1 MNWEETAKA
10 HQEVTEFVYGSLR
23 GSIEKASELM
33 TSCLRN
39 GGRILTCGNGG
50 SAADAQHF
58 ACELVGRFLLDTPPY
73 AALALTTDPSVQTAI
88 GNDYGYDAAFE
99 RQVRAFGKADD
110 ILLGISTSGNSA
122 NVLKASEAAKAIGM
136 KVVSLT
142 GGGGGK
148 LQALADIALDVSV
161 SSHTPRVQEG
171 HLMIVHALCEQIEEN
186 LSADVP
192 A

>member
-1 MNWEETAKA
+1 MNWEETAAA
-10 HQEVTEFVYGSLR
+10 HREVSDFVYGPLKE
-23 GSIEKASELM
+23 SILEASELM
-33 TSCLRN
+33 TDCLRK

-58 ACELVGRFLLDTPPY
+58 ACELVGRFLKDTPPY

-99 RQVRAFGKADD
+99 RQVRAFGKANDVL
-110 ILLGISTSGNSA
+110 IGISTSGNSG
-122 NVLKASEAAKAIGM
+122 NVMKAAEAARELGL

-148 LQALADIALDVSV
+148 LKALADISLDVSV

-171 HLMIVHALCEQIEEN
+171 HLMIVHALCEDIEIN
-186 LSADVP
+186 LSAES
-192 A
+192 